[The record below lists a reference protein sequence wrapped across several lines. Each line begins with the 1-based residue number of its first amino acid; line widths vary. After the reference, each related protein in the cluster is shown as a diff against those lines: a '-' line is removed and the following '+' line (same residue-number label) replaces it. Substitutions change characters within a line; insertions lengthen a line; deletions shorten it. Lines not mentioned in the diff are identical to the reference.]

1 MAIVPILPVSFDA
14 LQAVALGDGFRE
26 GRILEARVT
35 AVLSNTLARIEIDGQ
50 PLMVTMTK
58 PLPVGVALTL
68 KVEREAGQLKLIA
81 QGPARDMPEP
91 STRAPE
97 QSIRAPEPQRAAY
110 TLPEPVKVALAKIQA
125 MTIGAMPDDG
135 PAAEPSLTEILASM
149 ARPQA
154 ETVPAPHLPPRI
166 PLQPGQNDG
175 APPATP
181 PASGQDVPEG
191 VERSAVRVE
200 TPEFRQVHVSSDAL
214 SGQGRAE
221 RAATITVEI
230 PVFLPGNDVPLRLHV
245 TQHEEAARQEDE
257 EPRSPYWTVRFA
269 AEAGSLGMVHAGISL
284 IDGHIG
290 VQLRAERQE
299 TADQFKQNAAQLRD
313 ALHASD
319 LKLDAVSITQ
329 GGPLGDR

>member
-1 MAIVPILPVSFDA
+1 MPITPILPVTLDA

-35 AVLSNTLARIEIDGQ
+35 AVLSNALARIEIDGQ
-50 PLMVTMTK
+50 PLVVTMTK

-81 QGPARDMPEP
+81 QGPARDMPETP
-91 STRAPE
+91 IPNVTPAPPRTAG
-97 QSIRAPEPQRAAY
+97 IPVD
-110 TLPEPVKVALAKIQA
+110 PVKAALAKIQT
-125 MTIGAMPDDG
+125 MTVESMLDDHPAVEASLTQSLASKIGAQ
-135 PAAEPSLTEILASM
+135 AAP
-149 ARPQA
+149 P
-154 ETVPAPHLPPRI
+154 PHLAPRI
-166 PLQPGQNDG
+166 PVQNDR
-175 APPATP
+175 APPAALAA
-181 PASGQDVPEG
+181 ASENAPESG
-191 VERSAVRVE
+191 ERGAVRIE

-214 SGQGRAE
+214 GGHGRTE
-221 RAATITVEI
+221 RVPTFTVEI
-230 PVFLPGNDVPLRLHV
+230 PVFLPGNDVPLRLYV
-245 TQHEEAARQEDE
+245 TEHEEAAKQDDE

-269 AEAGSLGMVHAGISL
+269 AEAGRLGMVHAAISL

-290 VQLRAERQE
+290 VQLRAEREE
-299 TADQFKQNAAQLRD
+299 TADRFKQNAAQLRE